1 MRIRLVRLVKKLN
14 YAKIK
19 YFDKTAMKIYIYL
32 KNTINLLLYPIQIFP
47 ATTVR
52 RAMVVEVS
60 HGVEL
65 PLFLLLL
72 AGAHG
77 AGKGEIDGVAR

>member
-14 YAKIK
+14 YAKIR
-19 YFDKTAMKIYIYL
+19 YFDKTAMIS